1 MILKWLFT
9 FLIFYLLYKLIFNFI
24 LPVSR
29 ATSQVRN
36 KINEMNRQQA
46 QAFQQQQGSGYAQ
59 QQPAKN
65 TKETSSSSKPPSED
79 YIDFE
84 EIK

>member
-9 FLIFYLLYKLIFNFI
+9 VLLFYLLYKLVFNFI

-29 ATSQVRN
+29 ATAQVRN

-46 QAFQQQQGSGYAQ
+46 QTAQQQGSGYAQ
-59 QQPAKN
+59 TAAKN

>member
-1 MILKWLFT
+1 MILEWLFT
-9 FLIFYLLYKLIFNFI
+9 FLVFYILYKLIFNFI

-36 KINEMNRQQA
+36 KINEMNRQQEA
-46 QAFQQQQGSGYAQ
+46 AHTYSNSNT
-59 QQPAKN
+59 AKRN
-65 TKETSSSSKPPSED
+65 PSSKPAPPAGD

>member
-1 MILKWLFT
+1 MILEWLFT
-9 FLIFYLLYKLIFNFI
+9 FLVVYLLYKLIFDFV

-29 ATSQVRN
+29 ATSQVRS
-36 KINEMNRQQA
+36 KINEMNRQQQ
-46 QAFQQQQGSGYAQ
+46 QAHN
-59 QQPAKN
+59 QPADF
-65 TKETSSSSKPPSED
+65 TKSSGKTASSAKPPADD